1 MKHRIRGPFGNE
13 LVIEVPGP
21 GVSEATFRHMV
32 DKGEWTI
39 VADEK
44 PAAPEPKKP
53 APRKRTPRKTTAK

>member
-1 MKHRIRGPFGNE
+1 
-13 LVIEVPGP
+13 
-21 GVSEATFRHMV
+21 MV